1 MTTVKYISCEKN
13 QSLHK
18 FKLVNVLEKDRLELA
33 DKKKK
38 TTSKTL
44 NIPWNTIKLIL
55 LEMLKNTDLPKQQGR
70 PPNVTD

>member
-44 NIPWNTIKLIL
+44 NIP
-55 LEMLKNTDLPKQQGR
+55 
-70 PPNVTD
+70 